1 MTDTPAP
8 AAKPRVTRFALSP
21 APATPKTT
29 IFPHTVSRR
38 LALHPAGG
46 SDQRD
51 FAQLFVRTGV
61 ETVRPAVRPG
71 QGGAMRAYAAFRV
84 TRLGT
89 GEQVGFGGLHNLD
102 PAGHVRCAVYMNPD
116 TARLG
121 VGSEAILLVV
131 NYAFAT
137 LDVERVI
144 GQTTQASFSS
154 FGISDRDERTGAL
167 PQHLYF
173 RGRYWDLHNF
183 QVERSDW
190 EAYIDRRTDWEE
202 FMGKSSNGVLP
213 PSLDWRTAPDRP
225 FDVS

>member
-1 MTDTPAP
+1 MTPEPTSRATLRAARSALPP
-8 AAKPRVTRFALSP
+8 AAVPR
-21 APATPKTT
+21 KTT

-38 LALHPAGG
+38 LALHPASG
-46 SDQRD
+46 SDQGD

-61 ETVRPAVRPG
+61 ETVRPAVRPA
-71 QGGAMRAYAAFRV
+71 QGGGMRAYAAFRV

-102 PAGHVRCAVYMNPD
+102 PAGHVRCAVYMNPEK
-116 TARLG
+116 ARLG
-121 VGSEAILLVV
+121 VGSEAILLLV

-137 LDVERVI
+137 LDIERVI
-144 GQTTQASFSS
+144 GQTTEASFSS
-154 FGISDRDERTGAL
+154 FGISDRDERTGTL
-167 PQHLYF
+167 RQHLYF
-173 RGRYWDLHNF
+173 RGRAWDLHNF

-190 EAYIDRRTDWEE
+190 EEYIDRRTDWEE

-213 PSLDWRTAPDRP
+213 LSSDWRTPPARP